1 MVVAQHIATGER
13 VAMKILDK
21 EALLAGG
28 GATRF
33 PREVAALRRLSHP
46 CTVRLIS
53 VLASKASLF
62 MVMELVQGGDL
73 YDRIAHEGALPV
85 RLGRGIGLCCSVQGL
100 QHVPLDFQCAAE
112 SLSSQA
118 QAQYILPTSA
128 S

>member
-46 CTVRLIS
+46 CTVRLII

-62 MVMELVQGGDL
+62 MVMELVPGGDL

-85 RLGRGIGLCCSVQGL
+85 RLGRGMGVL
-100 QHVPLDFQCAAE
+100 QRTGAPACASGPSMRCGE
-112 SLSSQA
+112 SMDSD
-118 QAQYILPTSA
+118 T
-128 S
+128 

>member
-1 MVVAQHIATGER
+1 MAQHIATGER

-85 RLGRGIGLCCSVQGL
+85 RPGRGWGVAMYRGVSMCL
-100 QHVPLDFQCAAE
+100 
-112 SLSSQA
+112 
-118 QAQYILPTSA
+118 
-128 S
+128 